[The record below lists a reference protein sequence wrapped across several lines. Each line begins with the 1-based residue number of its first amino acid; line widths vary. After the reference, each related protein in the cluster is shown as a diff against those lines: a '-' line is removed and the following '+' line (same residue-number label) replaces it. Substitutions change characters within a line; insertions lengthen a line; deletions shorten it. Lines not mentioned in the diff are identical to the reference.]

1 MGKSDYELLTL
12 LMFLESTFELLQSLQ
27 TNTINIFSIK
37 NNKETAQ
44 ESVIQDSLS
53 NKPLLDLYDLNLY
66 IDSVVHFCTGL
77 LIVKSFSPLLNHST
91 HFK

>member
-37 NNKETAQ
+37 NVYCVRLQ
-44 ESVIQDSLS
+44 
-53 NKPLLDLYDLNLY
+53 
-66 IDSVVHFCTGL
+66 
-77 LIVKSFSPLLNHST
+77 
-91 HFK
+91 